1 MRTALTLS
9 TSTGRYFSAGAAIGA
24 GGMGADGPVT
34 PRTESPATK
43 YIAMLIDFPK
53 LAVCAL
59 QGPAYG
65 IAVTTLPLFDLV
77 YAVEN
82 VTLTTPFSR
91 LGISLEGCSSVTFPP
106 LFGNSLT
113 TRLLYLAETV
123 PMDDLRHTGLF
134 AGILDP
140 NGFQEQV
147 VKKVQDYLEDLAFGS
162 IVVSKAQIR
171 TPENRRHL
179 HKVNID
185 EMAAVDARHRSQ
197 EHKDAI
203 KRFQEKAK
211 AKAAAKASGQAQAKL

>member
-1 MRTALTLS
+1 
-9 TSTGRYFSAGAAIGA
+9 
-24 GGMGADGPVT
+24 
-34 PRTESPATK
+34 
-43 YIAMLIDFPK
+43 MLIDFPK

-77 YAVEN
+77 YATES

-113 TRLLYLAETV
+113 TRLLYLAETI

-134 AGILDP
+134 AGVLDP
-140 NGFQEQV
+140 NGFQDTV
-147 VKKVQDYLEDLAFGS
+147 VKKVQGYLEDLAFGS

-171 TPENRRHL
+171 TEAYKKHL

-185 EMAAVDARHRSQ
+185 EMTAVDQRHRSQ

-203 KRFQEKAK
+203 KRFQRKA
-211 AKAAAKASGQAQAKL
+211 AEKAAAKKAQQAQAKL